1 MAKEQWAILV
11 SFLGGCVLTN
21 LLERD
26 ILTTY
31 GILNDYFLSQYSYQA
46 IDGNRLFCH
55 ILFERSKTAFTIF
68 LLGRVMPGKS
78 FSLLIKSA
86 VAATSGFLITV
97 AIICLGIRGVPICI
111 CGLFPQW
118 LFYVV
123 VLFYYADCRKE
134 AALGWKGNSRM
145 EDVSGYLLRG
155 AILFTGMTLGVI
167 TECYVNPVLLAYVLK
182 IF

>member
-1 MAKEQWAILV
+1 MAKEQGVILM
-11 SFLGGCVLTN
+11 SFLAGCVLTN
-21 LLERD
+21 FLGRD
-26 ILTTY
+26 VLTTY

-46 IDGNRLFCH
+46 IDGNRLLCH
-55 ILFERSKTAFTIF
+55 ILFERGKTAFTIF

-78 FSLLIKSA
+78 FSLLIKSV
-86 VAATSGFLITV
+86 VAATGGFLITV
-97 AIICLGIRGVPICI
+97 AIINLGIRGIPICL

-134 AALGWKGNSRM
+134 AAPGWMGNGRRG
-145 EDVSGYLLRG
+145 DVSGYLLRG
-155 AILFTGMTLGVI
+155 AILFMGMALGVI
-167 TECYVNPVLLAYVLK
+167 TECYVNPVLLAGILK

>member
-1 MAKEQWAILV
+1 MAKEQWAIFL
-11 SFLGGCVLTN
+11 SFLVGCVLTN
-21 LLERD
+21 LLGRD

-68 LLGRVMPGKS
+68 LLGRVMPGKM
-78 FSLLIKSA
+78 FSLLTKSIA
-86 VAATSGFLITV
+86 AATSGFLITV
-97 AIICLGIRGVPICI
+97 AIIGLGIRGIPICI

-118 LFYVV
+118 LFYAA

-134 AALGWKGNSRM
+134 AELGWTGNSRRG
-145 EDVSGYLLRG
+145 DVSGYLLRG
-155 AILFTGMTLGVI
+155 AILFTGIALGVI
-167 TECYVNPVLLAYVLK
+167 TECYVNPVLLACVLK